1 MVADETEAADMCC
14 ASCGIAEVDE
24 IKLNECDD
32 CDLVRYCSDK
42 CQQDH
47 RPQHDAICKERAAE
61 LRDEILFK
69 QPERTNV
76 GDCPICFLP
85 LPLDKQKSMMNSCC
99 SKIICKGC
107 VYADM
112 MRDKKV
118 DYSCPFC
125 RKMIPDTKREQY
137 KDVMKRATANDS
149 FAMILLGVR
158 CYSKGDF
165 RGAFKHYEK
174 AAELGNVDA
183 HYHLSLLYLMG
194 EGVEKD
200 EEKRAYHLEEAA
212 IGGHPEARYHL
223 AAIEQQNGREVER
236 RVKHL
241 IIGANLGY
249 SQSIQALKTCYKDG
263 LVSKEE
269 FAAALRG
276 HQAAVDA
283 SKSPQREAGEKAL
296 AQF

>member
-1 MVADETEAADMCC
+1 MSSDELMMRFC
-14 ASCGIAEVDE
+14 ASCGTAEVDE
-24 IKLNECDD
+24 IKLKTCDD
-32 CDLVRYCSDK
+32 CDLVRYCSVK
-42 CQQDH
+42 CQQEH
-47 RPQHDAICKERAAE
+47 QSQHGEMCKERAAE

-69 QPERTNV
+69 QPERTHV

-112 MRDKKV
+112 IREKQRA

-125 RKMIPDTKREQY
+125 RKMIPDTEREQY
-137 KDVMKRATANDS
+137 KDVRKRAAANDS

-174 AAELGNVDA
+174 AADLGDVDA

-223 AAIEQQNGREVER
+223 AAIEQQNGRVER
-236 RVKHL
+236 KVKHL
-241 IIGANLGY
+241 IIAANLGH
-249 SQSIQALKTCYKDG
+249 SNSIQALKTCYKDG
-263 LVSKEE
+263 NVSKEE

-276 HQAAVDA
+276 HQAALNA
-283 SKSPQREAGEKAL
+283 TKSPQREAGEKAL